1 MEILLKGRPLDP
13 ESPFLAPSAPA
24 DRIEA
29 SPRRPLQSIVARRA
43 RIRVAVALHPVDGE
57 VLEGTVFV
65 NPDQRAGDLVNAGTR
80 FLAFERR
87 GGVFELIAK
96 RVIARVRPFDEG
108 HPYYPASAEGVRS
121 RLQPVG

>member
-1 MEILLKGRPLDP
+1 MIPYDPRKRP
-13 ESPFLAPSAPA
+13 
-24 DRIEA
+24 
-29 SPRRPLQSIVARRA
+29 
-43 RIRVAVALHPVDGE
+43 RIRVPVELHLVDGE
-57 VLEGTVFV
+57 ALEGTVFV
-65 NPDQRAGDLVNAGTR
+65 NPDQRVSDLINAGTR